1 MIHCSNCN
9 ASNPENV
16 KNCQNCSFPLFE
28 SEVGNVRNQGIGQN
42 LTFTLIDQ
50 NQNEFLLKS
59 GKSTIGRSEKADVII
74 NDVYLSGL
82 HAEVLIDGNQ
92 CSIKDLGSKNGTTLD
107 GKKVHTNPVPLRS
120 GSKIQCGATK
130 LSFSNSI

>member
-9 ASNPENV
+9 ASIPENV
-16 KNCQNCSFPLFE
+16 KNCQYCSFPLFE
-28 SEVGNVRNQGIGQN
+28 SEVGNVHNQGMGQN

-92 CSIKDLGSKNGTTLD
+92 CSIKDLSSKNGTTLD
-107 GKKVHTNPVPLRS
+107 GKKVENNPMPLRS
-120 GSKIQCGATK
+120 GSKIQCGSTK
-130 LSFSNSI
+130 LIFSNSI

>member
-28 SEVGNVRNQGIGQN
+28 SEVDNVQNRGIDQN
-42 LTFTLIDQ
+42 LKFILTDQ
-50 NQNEFLLKS
+50 NQNEFLLKF
-59 GKSTIGRSEKADVII
+59 GKSTIGRSKKADINI

-92 CSIKDLGSKNGTTLD
+92 CSIKDLGSKNGTILD
-107 GKKVHTNPVPLRS
+107 GKKIRGNSAALQP
-120 GSKIQCGATK
+120 GSKIQCGATE
-130 LSFSNSI
+130 LIFSHSI

>member
-28 SEVGNVRNQGIGQN
+28 SEVGNVRNQGISQN
-42 LTFTLIDQ
+42 LTFTLTDQ

-107 GKKVHTNPVPLRS
+107 GKKVHNNPVPLRS
-120 GSKIQCGATK
+120 GSKIQCGSTK
-130 LSFSNSI
+130 LIFSNSI

>member
-1 MIHCSNCN
+1 MILCSNCN
-9 ASNPENV
+9 ASNSESA
-16 KNCQNCSFPLFE
+16 KNCQYCSFPLFE

-42 LTFTLIDQ
+42 LTFTLTDQ

-82 HAEVLIDGNQ
+82 HAEVLIDRNQ

-107 GKKVHTNPVPLRS
+107 GKKVHANPVPLLS

-130 LSFSNSI
+130 LIFSHSI

>member
-9 ASNPENV
+9 ASNPRNLT
-16 KNCQNCSFPLFE
+16 NCQYCSFPLFE
-28 SEVGNVRNQGIGQN
+28 SEVGEARNQGMGQN
-42 LTFTLIDQ
+42 LTFTLTDK

-59 GKSTIGRSEKADVII
+59 GKSTIGRSKKADVII

-82 HAEVLIDGNQ
+82 HAEIVINKNK

-107 GKKVHTNPVPLRS
+107 GKKVRTNPVSLRT
-120 GSKIQCGATK
+120 GSTIECGASK
-130 LSFSNSI
+130 LIFSNSN

>member
-1 MIHCSNCN
+1 MIHCNNCN
-9 ASNPENV
+9 ASNPDNE

-28 SEVGNVRNQGIGQN
+28 SEVDNVQNRGIDQN
-42 LTFTLIDQ
+42 LKFILTDQ

-92 CSIKDLGSKNGTTLD
+92 CSIKDLDSKNGTTLD
-107 GKKVHTNPVPLRS
+107 GKKVHNNPVPLRS

>member
-16 KNCQNCSFPLFE
+16 KNCQYCSFPLFE
-28 SEVGNVRNQGIGQN
+28 SEVGNVHNQGMGQN
-42 LTFTLIDQ
+42 LTFTLTDQ

-107 GKKVHTNPVPLRS
+107 GKKVENNPVPLRS
-120 GSKIQCGATK
+120 GSKIQCGSTN
-130 LSFSNSI
+130 LIFSNSI

>member
-16 KNCQNCSFPLFE
+16 KNCQYCSFPLFE

-42 LTFTLIDQ
+42 LTFTLTDQ
-50 NQNEFLLKS
+50 NQNEFLLIS

-107 GKKVHTNPVPLRS
+107 GKKVENNPVPLRS
-120 GSKIQCGATK
+120 GSKIQCGSTN
-130 LSFSNSI
+130 LIFSNSI